1 MPILRAGPFATTSD
15 SFQNSPTTPTENIYP
30 VNCADDVNNANW
42 PWRYYRR
49 DNFGEAITIGLV
61 EGSGSTGA
69 GFLSFP
75 PEGTEGTQIWFS
87 YQAAAAWDFIF
98 SYSAATTGNGQ
109 SEEVS
114 IRIFNPITD
123 IDFFANSDFGYGV
136 SASISG
142 TLETISLPRAVVPA
156 FVQISFTAETNDGAD
171 WYFAFFD
178 SL

>member
-1 MPILRAGPFATTSD
+1 MIRRAGTFATTSD
-15 SFQNSPTTPTENIYP
+15 SFQNLPTTPTENIYP
-30 VNCADDVNNANW
+30 VNCADDVNNSNW

-69 GFLSFP
+69 GSLSFA
-75 PEGTEGTQIWFS
+75 EGTQIWFS

-98 SYSAATTGNGQ
+98 SYSAATTGGGQ
-109 SEEVS
+109 GDEVS

-123 IDFFANSDFGYGV
+123 IDFFANSDSGDGG

-156 FVQISFTAETNDGAD
+156 FVKISFTGETNVS
-171 WYFAFFD
+171 WNFAFFD

>member
-1 MPILRAGPFATTSD
+1 MIRRAGPFATTSD
-15 SFQNSPTTPTENIYP
+15 SFQNLPTTPTENIYP
-30 VNCADDVNNANW
+30 VNCADDVNNSNW

-49 DNFGEAITIGLV
+49 DNFGEAITIGVV

-69 GFLSFP
+69 SSLSFA
-75 PEGTEGTQIWFS
+75 EGTQIWFS
-87 YQAAAAWDFIF
+87 YQSAAAWDFIF

-109 SEEVS
+109 SEDVS

-123 IDFFANSDFGYGV
+123 IDFFANSDSGYGV

-156 FVQISFTAETNDGAD
+156 FVKISFTAETNAGAD
-171 WYFAFFD
+171 WNFAFFD